1 MPCIFQSFLLS
12 SSNNESVFLPIYKP
26 DIREAIKCH
35 LPHLVSEPLCGTL
48 TIELKNGG
56 GVACLFCL
64 VVYLFLF
71 GLPSVF
77 VSMLF
82 WWCIKKSL
90 ALGITCTQG
99 SGILILALP
108 LTCYVTL
115 DT

>member
-56 GVACLFCL
+56 GGLRVCFVWLFTCFCSVCPPCLSQCF
-64 VVYLFLF
+64 F
-71 GLPSVF
+71 GGALR
-77 VSMLF
+77 
-82 WWCIKKSL
+82 SL
-90 ALGITCTQG
+90 W
-99 SGILILALP
+99 P
-108 LTCYVTL
+108 LE
-115 DT
+115 